1 MFLAA
6 RLQVI
11 PESDRFDGQLSVGH
25 MSGDRY
31 LLDIELP
38 LVYQGERDHQPLFI
52 FRFEWDAE
60 GTVLL
65 IELD

>member
-1 MFLAA
+1 MLLAA

-11 PESDRFDGQLSVGH
+11 AEGDRFNRQLAVGH
-25 MSGDRY
+25 TLGDRY